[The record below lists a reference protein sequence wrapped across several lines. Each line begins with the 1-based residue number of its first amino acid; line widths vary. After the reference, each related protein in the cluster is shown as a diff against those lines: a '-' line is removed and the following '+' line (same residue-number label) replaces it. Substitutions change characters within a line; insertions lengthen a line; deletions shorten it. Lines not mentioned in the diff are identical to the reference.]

1 MSDVPKLSRLD
12 LNLLLALD
20 ALITER
26 SVSRAAERLG
36 LSQPA
41 LSASLRRIRIQF
53 SDPILVRRGNSFDLT
68 PLASR
73 LAPHAAIA
81 LEGARRVFAIQAEWS
96 PQHSTREFTFYGS
109 DYALSTI
116 GPMVARAAA
125 AEAPDVRLRFQLHSP
140 DIVDDAR
147 SRLRSADGIV
157 LPHGF
162 LNALPYQDL
171 WHDTWTIVASA
182 DNEAVRQGLTVDDLS
197 TASWVYTYQSRSAF
211 TLISRQ
217 LQNLGI
223 EPAVDLVVESFLAMA
238 DFIVGTPR
246 LALVQSRL
254 AERFVRLGG
263 LVAVAPPFDSTPV
276 LTALWWHPLFSND
289 PEHEWMR
296 GLFARAAAELEATP
310 PALDGKTWADA
321 QPARA

>member
-182 DNEAVRQGLTVDDLS
+182 DNGAVRQGLTVERSVDGFLGLHVPVHDRRSPSSLANS
-197 TASWVYTYQSRSAF
+197 RIWGSSRRSIWSSRASWQWQISSSAPRDSPWFRVGSRSG
-211 TLISRQ
+211 SS
-217 LQNLGI
+217 
-223 EPAVDLVVESFLAMA
+223 D
-238 DFIVGTPR
+238 
-246 LALVQSRL
+246 
-254 AERFVRLGG
+254 
-263 LVAVAPPFDSTPV
+263 
-276 LTALWWHPLFSND
+276 W
-289 PEHEWMR
+289 
-296 GLFARAAAELEATP
+296 EASSP
-310 PALDGKTWADA
+310 WRHRSIPH
-321 QPARA
+321 RC